1 MSSVDVLGWD
11 KKKVGSVD
19 LDASV
24 FGITVKKEILHTVVR
39 WQLACRRQGTHKAK
53 TRGEVSGGGKKPFK
67 QKGTGNARQGSIRSP
82 LMPGGGITFGPEP
95 RDYSYV
101 LPKKVRRLGL
111 RTALSFLNKEGRL
124 FVVDAMTSDEGKTKD
139 LAKRLENFGLKKA
152 MLIDAA
158 VDEKFN
164 RASRNLPKFRYV
176 GVEGMNVY
184 DLLKY
189 DNVVISKG
197 SIEAIVNR
205 CSDKRMDKGSETK

>member
-1 MSSVDVLGWD
+1 MATVDVLGWD

-24 FGITVKKEILHTVVR
+24 FDVPVKEEILQTVVR
-39 WQLACRRQGTHKAK
+39 WQLACRRQGTHKAM

-67 QKGTGNARQGSIRSP
+67 QKGTGNARQGSTRSP
-82 LMPGGGITFGPEP
+82 LMPGGGITFGPVP

-111 RTALSFLNKEGRL
+111 RTALSKLKSEGRL
-124 FVVDAMTSDEGKTKD
+124 FVVDAMTSTDGKTKD
-139 LAKRLENFGLKKA
+139 VASRLKKFGLAKGV
-152 MLIDAA
+152 LIDA
-158 VDEKFN
+158 DRNDNFD
-164 RASRNLPKFRYV
+164 RATRNLPKFRYY

-189 DNVVISKG
+189 DHVVLTKESLTK
-197 SIEAIVNR
+197 IVER
-205 CSDKRMDKGSETK
+205 CGEGK

>member
-1 MSSVDVLGWD
+1 MATVDVLGWD

-24 FGITVKKEILHTVVR
+24 FEVPVKEEILQTVVR
-39 WQLACRRQGTHKAK
+39 WQLACRRQGTHKAM

-67 QKGTGNARQGSIRSP
+67 QKGTGNARQGSSRSP
-82 LMPGGGITFGPEP
+82 LMPGGGITFGPVP

-111 RTALSFLNKEGRL
+111 RTALSKLKSEGRL
-124 FVVDAMTSDEGKTKD
+124 FVVDAMASTDGKTKD
-139 LAKRLENFGLKKA
+139 VASRLKKFGLAKGV
-152 MLIDAA
+152 LIDA
-158 VDEKFN
+158 DRNDNFD
-164 RASRNLPKFRYV
+164 RATRNLPKFRYY

-189 DNVVISKG
+189 DHVVLTKESLTK
-197 SIEAIVNR
+197 IVER
-205 CSDKRMDKGSETK
+205 CGEGK